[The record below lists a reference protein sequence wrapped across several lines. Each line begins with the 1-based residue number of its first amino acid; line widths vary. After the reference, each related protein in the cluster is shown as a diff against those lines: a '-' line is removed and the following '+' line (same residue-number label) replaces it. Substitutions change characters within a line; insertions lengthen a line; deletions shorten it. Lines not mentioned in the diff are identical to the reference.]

1 MLTFRYVCQS
11 FFPIKHPQHYD
22 QWQLFNRERRMGRM
36 RRRHGACLLAFL
48 CPAHSSVPGRDM
60 CSLYTYTRVG
70 MRGRGW
76 EARKP
81 TRRFPPRKEKKR
93 REEKRGRRGLIPRT
107 YFVCC
112 CICNLPLWFTGGNTV
127 DDLKEM
133 VITFLSKKKVSERFP
148 YLYKEWACI
157 LKWAQGGLM
166 LNFL

>member
-93 REEKRGRRGLIPRT
+93 GRRGIIPRT
-107 YFVCC
+107 HFVCC
-112 CICNLPLWFTGGNTV
+112 CICNLPLWFYRRGCGWWPKGNGYYISF
-127 DDLKEM
+127 KK
-133 VITFLSKKKVSERFP
+133 SKRACSISIQRVGLYIKVSARRP
-148 YLYKEWACI
+148 YA
-157 LKWAQGGLM
+157 
-166 LNFL
+166 